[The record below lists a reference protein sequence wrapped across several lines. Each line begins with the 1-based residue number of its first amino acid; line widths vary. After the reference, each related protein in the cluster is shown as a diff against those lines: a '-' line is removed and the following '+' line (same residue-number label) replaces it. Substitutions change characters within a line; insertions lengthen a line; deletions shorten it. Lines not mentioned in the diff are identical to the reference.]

1 MQLAPFMRFQKHSF
15 PVIICFYDFFFENV
29 SYIYLQAFFL
39 YISMEISK
47 GKNYVEM
54 YLQVDREWECG

>member
-1 MQLAPFMRFQKHSF
+1 MLN
-15 PVIICFYDFFFENV
+15 FFFENV